1 MVVMLRTLDMPAR
14 WVKGFS
20 SGEKVDE
27 VTIDGDIEN
36 VYEVTNAN
44 AHSWVEVYFPEYG
57 WVPFEPTKG
66 FSNPT
71 QFYTDE
77 DVNDEEEMDESINNS
92 PEIPELHDPDA
103 PEIDDDL
110 KEVEVGES
118 NEQLTTN
125 KFFSKQQDYYIG
137 ICLLGFILLRLLYI
151 ISIAFIFKQDLMSY
165 TDGYVRTKK
174 DFKMNISIF

>member
-1 MVVMLRTLDMPAR
+1 MVA
-14 WVKGFS
+14 
-20 SGEKVDE
+20 E
-27 VTIDGDIEN
+27 VRIDVGIEN

-77 DVNDEEEMDESINNS
+77 DVNDEEEMDESINIS

-110 KEVEVGES
+110 KVVEVGES
-118 NEQLTTN
+118 NEQLTIN
-125 KFFSKQQDYYIG
+125 KFFSKQQVYYIG
-137 ICLLGFILLRLLYI
+137 ICLLGFILVTVIMYYRYRFYFQ
-151 ISIAFIFKQDLMSY
+151 ARFIE
-165 TDGYVRTKK
+165 
-174 DFKMNISIF
+174 